1 MEAPIAVAVVDA
13 NGSAREGVTRRLAGT
28 RGITVVGSA
37 ADPDAALSV
46 VGGGDVDVV
55 VVDPRGLDGAALLDR
70 MAAAAPGVGIVVL
83 TTFLSLGEQ
92 ADLIGRGARAV
103 ILKEIGSERLVEA
116 IRGVAG
122 RPGAGERRDA
132 R

>member
-1 MEAPIAVAVVDA
+1 MRAPIAVAVVDA
-13 NGSAREGVTRRLAGT
+13 NGSAREGLTRRLAGT
-28 RGITVVGSA
+28 HGITVVGSA
-37 ADPDAALSV
+37 ADPDTAVSV
-46 VGGGDVDVV
+46 VGSGDVDVV

-70 MAAAAPGVGIVVL
+70 MAAAAPGVGIVVF
-83 TTFLSLGEQ
+83 TAFVSLGEQ

-103 ILKEIGSERLVEA
+103 VLKEIGSERLVDA

-122 RPGAGERRDA
+122 RPGAGKRRDA

>member
-1 MEAPIAVAVVDA
+1 MEAPITVAVVDA

-28 RGITVVGSA
+28 RGITVIGSA
-37 ADPDAALSV
+37 ADLDAALSV
-46 VGGGDVDVV
+46 VGSGDVDVV

-70 MAAAAPGVGIVVL
+70 MAAAAPAVGIVVF

-92 ADLIGRGARAV
+92 ADLIRRGARAV

-116 IRGVAG
+116 IKSVAG
-122 RPGAGERRDA
+122 RPAGERRDA